1 MRMIRGAGYNL
12 FTGCFDLVLI
22 TPQSAPHLLH
32 AEQQAGNKLVIFI
45 SAHPAGHGTSRTQ
58 LVPQQS
64 MTSYHDL
71 EQHHTMGGF
80 PRTHAPVTASAS
92 ACRLPRSVTSCT

>member
-22 TPQSAPHLLH
+22 TPQRTPHLLH
-32 AEQQAGNKLVIFI
+32 AEQQAGNKLVISV

-71 EQHHTMGGF
+71 GSF
-80 PRTHAPVTASAS
+80 PRTHAPATASAS
-92 ACRLPRSVTSCT
+92 ACRLERSATSCT